1 MTAVAEQ
8 NTFSPQSREMPSSD
22 LYGCGSRGRSSD
34 QSLMGQAALVRE
46 LHVYGSIV
54 PLGEHGEGEDRQH
67 RSYGQKLLSRAE
79 DTARNAGYDKVAVM
93 SGVGV
98 RPYYRKQGYVRTG
111 PYMIKNL

>member
-1 MTAVAEQ
+1 MLRRERTLSLHGFQ
-8 NTFSPQSREMPSSD
+8 RSPHRICTVEVP
-22 LYGCGSRGRSSD
+22 GTVFRSELD
-34 QSLMGQAALVRE
+34 GAALVRE

-54 PLGEHGEGEDRQH
+54 HLGERGEGEDRQH

-79 DTARNAGYDKVAVM
+79 ETARDAGYDKVAVM